1 MTDFKRAAIEA
12 AIGHLDDMYY
22 HINGHL
28 LTDEEI
34 DAYMQYEHSMLEWEW
49 YSEHGKEVEKPNNEE
64 S

>member
-1 MTDFKRAAIEA
+1 
-12 AIGHLDDMYY
+12 MYY

-49 YSEHGKEVEKPNNEE
+49 YSEHGKEVEKPNNKEL
-64 S
+64 